1 MIEPFTCCPKA
12 DCPMKDVCSRY
23 AFYLKAIAES
33 ESYSVLNVNKLK
45 VTEKGCQYL
54 VTPVQKRLA
63 YGFKH
68 LYATIPTGNA
78 RKIGWGRLFSS
89 ESAYYRVKRGDY
101 AIEPDVQSAIL
112 KYVKEAGG
120 NPEVGF
126 DRYEDVTVYKTT

>member
-1 MIEPFTCCPKA
+1 
-12 DCPMKDVCSRY
+12 MKDVCSRY